1 MSNFLNICFRTIL
14 VLIILFFI
22 TKMMGKKQISEL
34 NFFDYIVGITIGS
47 IAADISLD
55 IEKNMIAGIAAL
67 FIYGF
72 ISYIISFVS
81 IKSILARRFFIGVPT
96 VLVEKGKI
104 IESGLKKSKIDVND
118 LLMVARENGYFNLDE
133 IDYALMEVNGNI
145 SFLPKEKEKPVT
157 KKDIKIKCSNE
168 GLTVNA
174 IIDSKYMA
182 NNMKAINKD
191 KEWLDHELKV
201 NGYDNYD
208 NILLATIDNNYKVT
222 IYEKNV
228 KPDKNTVLEQ
238 YFFYSDDIMKSDM
251 EVDNMKFKKIII
263 ISIVISVIL
272 LICSLLLP
280 NINID
285 KDTIGYNGND
295 TYNIKSL

>member
-14 VLIILFFI
+14 VLVILFFI

-118 LLMVARENGYFNLDE
+118 LLMEARENGYFNLDE

-157 KKDIKIKCSNE
+157 KKDMKIKCSNE

-228 KPDKNTVLEQ
+228 KPDKNTVLE
-238 YFFYSDDIMKSDM
+238 
-251 EVDNMKFKKIII
+251 
-263 ISIVISVIL
+263 
-272 LICSLLLP
+272 
-280 NINID
+280 
-285 KDTIGYNGND
+285 
-295 TYNIKSL
+295 

>member
-1 MSNFLNICFRTIL
+1 MSNFFNICFRTIL

-34 NFFDYIVGITIGS
+34 NFFDYVVGITIGS

-118 LLMVARENGYFNLDE
+118 LLMEARENGYFNLDE

-145 SFLPKEKEKPVT
+145 SFLSKEKEKPVT
-157 KKDIKIKCSNE
+157 KRDMKIKCSNE

-174 IIDSKYMA
+174 IIDSKFMV

-228 KPDKNTVLEQ
+228 KPDKNTVLE
-238 YFFYSDDIMKSDM
+238 
-251 EVDNMKFKKIII
+251 
-263 ISIVISVIL
+263 
-272 LICSLLLP
+272 
-280 NINID
+280 
-285 KDTIGYNGND
+285 
-295 TYNIKSL
+295 

>member
-1 MSNFLNICFRTIL
+1 MRCFIMSDFLNICFRTIL
-14 VLIILFFI
+14 VLVILFFI

-34 NFFDYIVGITIGS
+34 NFFDYVVGITIGS

-118 LLMVARENGYFNLDE
+118 LLMEARENSYFNLDE

-157 KKDIKIKCSNE
+157 KRDMKIKCSNE
-168 GLTVNA
+168 GLTVNG
-174 IIDSKYMA
+174 IIDGKYMV

-228 KPDKNTVLEQ
+228 KPDKNTVLE
-238 YFFYSDDIMKSDM
+238 
-251 EVDNMKFKKIII
+251 
-263 ISIVISVIL
+263 
-272 LICSLLLP
+272 
-280 NINID
+280 
-285 KDTIGYNGND
+285 
-295 TYNIKSL
+295 

>member
-1 MSNFLNICFRTIL
+1 MSDFLNICFRTIL

-34 NFFDYIVGITIGS
+34 NFFDYVVGITIGS

-104 IESGLKKSKIDVND
+104 IESGVKKSKIDVND
-118 LLMVARENGYFNLDE
+118 LLMEARENGYFNLDE

-157 KKDIKIKCSNE
+157 KRDMKIKCSNE

-174 IIDSKYMA
+174 IIDSKYMV

-228 KPDKNTVLEQ
+228 KPDKNTVLE
-238 YFFYSDDIMKSDM
+238 
-251 EVDNMKFKKIII
+251 
-263 ISIVISVIL
+263 
-272 LICSLLLP
+272 
-280 NINID
+280 
-285 KDTIGYNGND
+285 
-295 TYNIKSL
+295 

>member
-1 MSNFLNICFRTIL
+1 MSDFLNICFRTIL

-34 NFFDYIVGITIGS
+34 NFFDYVVGITIGS

-55 IEKNMIAGIAAL
+55 IEKDMIAGIAAL

-118 LLMVARENGYFNLDE
+118 LLMEARENGYFNLDE

-157 KKDIKIKCSNE
+157 KRDMKIKCSNE

-174 IIDSKYMA
+174 IIDSKYMV

-208 NILLATIDNNYKVT
+208 NILLAMINNNYKVT

-228 KPDKNTVLEQ
+228 KPNKNTVLE
-238 YFFYSDDIMKSDM
+238 
-251 EVDNMKFKKIII
+251 
-263 ISIVISVIL
+263 
-272 LICSLLLP
+272 
-280 NINID
+280 
-285 KDTIGYNGND
+285 
-295 TYNIKSL
+295 

>member
-1 MSNFLNICFRTIL
+1 MSDFLNICFRTIL
-14 VLIILFFI
+14 VLVILFFI

-34 NFFDYIVGITIGS
+34 NFFDYVVGITIGS

-55 IEKNMIAGIAAL
+55 IEKDMIAGIAAL

-118 LLMVARENGYFNLDE
+118 LLMEARENGYFNLDE

-157 KKDIKIKCSNE
+157 KKDMKIKCSNE

-174 IIDSKYMA
+174 IIDSKYMV
-182 NNMKAINKD
+182 NNMTAINKD

-228 KPDKNTVLEQ
+228 KPDKNTVLE
-238 YFFYSDDIMKSDM
+238 
-251 EVDNMKFKKIII
+251 
-263 ISIVISVIL
+263 
-272 LICSLLLP
+272 
-280 NINID
+280 
-285 KDTIGYNGND
+285 
-295 TYNIKSL
+295 

>member
-34 NFFDYIVGITIGS
+34 NFFDYVVGITIGS

-118 LLMVARENGYFNLDE
+118 LLMEARENGYFNLDE

-145 SFLPKEKEKPVT
+145 SFLPKEKEKPMT
-157 KKDIKIKCSNE
+157 KRDMKIKCSNE

-174 IIDSKYMA
+174 IIDSKYMV

-228 KPDKNTVLEQ
+228 KPDKNTVLE
-238 YFFYSDDIMKSDM
+238 
-251 EVDNMKFKKIII
+251 
-263 ISIVISVIL
+263 
-272 LICSLLLP
+272 
-280 NINID
+280 
-285 KDTIGYNGND
+285 
-295 TYNIKSL
+295 

>member
-1 MSNFLNICFRTIL
+1 MSDFLNICFRTIL

-34 NFFDYIVGITIGS
+34 NFFDYVVGITIGS

-118 LLMVARENGYFNLDE
+118 LLMEARENGYFNLDE

-228 KPDKNTVLEQ
+228 KPDKNTVLE
-238 YFFYSDDIMKSDM
+238 
-251 EVDNMKFKKIII
+251 
-263 ISIVISVIL
+263 
-272 LICSLLLP
+272 
-280 NINID
+280 
-285 KDTIGYNGND
+285 
-295 TYNIKSL
+295 

>member
-1 MSNFLNICFRTIL
+1 MRCFIMSNFLNICFRTIL

-34 NFFDYIVGITIGS
+34 NFFDYVVGITIGS

-104 IESGLKKSKIDVND
+104 IESGLKKTKIDVND
-118 LLMVARENGYFNLDE
+118 LLMGARENGYFNLDE

-157 KKDIKIKCSNE
+157 KRDMKIKCSNE

-174 IIDSKYMA
+174 IIDSKYMV

-228 KPDKNTVLEQ
+228 KPDKNTVLE
-238 YFFYSDDIMKSDM
+238 
-251 EVDNMKFKKIII
+251 
-263 ISIVISVIL
+263 
-272 LICSLLLP
+272 
-280 NINID
+280 
-285 KDTIGYNGND
+285 
-295 TYNIKSL
+295 

>member
-1 MSNFLNICFRTIL
+1 MSDFLNICFRTIL

-34 NFFDYIVGITIGS
+34 NFFDYVVGITIGS

-145 SFLPKEKEKPVT
+145 SFLPKENDKPVT
-157 KKDIKIKCSNE
+157 KRDMKIKCNSE

-174 IIDSKYMA
+174 IIDGKYMV

-228 KPDKNTVLEQ
+228 KPDKNTVLE
-238 YFFYSDDIMKSDM
+238 
-251 EVDNMKFKKIII
+251 
-263 ISIVISVIL
+263 
-272 LICSLLLP
+272 
-280 NINID
+280 
-285 KDTIGYNGND
+285 
-295 TYNIKSL
+295 

>member
-1 MSNFLNICFRTIL
+1 MSNFFNICFRTIL

-118 LLMVARENGYFNLDE
+118 LLMEARENGYFNLDE

-157 KKDIKIKCSNE
+157 KKDMKIKCSNE

-174 IIDSKYMA
+174 IIDSKYMV

-208 NILLATIDNNYKVT
+208 NILLAMINNNYKVT

-228 KPDKNTVLEQ
+228 KSDKNTVLE
-238 YFFYSDDIMKSDM
+238 
-251 EVDNMKFKKIII
+251 
-263 ISIVISVIL
+263 
-272 LICSLLLP
+272 
-280 NINID
+280 
-285 KDTIGYNGND
+285 
-295 TYNIKSL
+295 

>member
-1 MSNFLNICFRTIL
+1 MSNFFNICFRTIL

-118 LLMVARENGYFNLDE
+118 LLMEARENGYFNLDK

-157 KKDIKIKCSNE
+157 KKDMKIKCSNE

-174 IIDSKYMA
+174 IIDSKYMV

-201 NGYDNYD
+201 IGYDNYD

-228 KPDKNTVLEQ
+228 KPDKNTVLE
-238 YFFYSDDIMKSDM
+238 
-251 EVDNMKFKKIII
+251 
-263 ISIVISVIL
+263 
-272 LICSLLLP
+272 
-280 NINID
+280 
-285 KDTIGYNGND
+285 
-295 TYNIKSL
+295 

>member
-34 NFFDYIVGITIGS
+34 NFFDYVVGITIGS

-157 KKDIKIKCSNE
+157 KKDMKIKCSNE

-174 IIDSKYMA
+174 IIDSKYMV

-228 KPDKNTVLEQ
+228 KPDKNTVLE
-238 YFFYSDDIMKSDM
+238 
-251 EVDNMKFKKIII
+251 
-263 ISIVISVIL
+263 
-272 LICSLLLP
+272 
-280 NINID
+280 
-285 KDTIGYNGND
+285 
-295 TYNIKSL
+295 

>member
-1 MSNFLNICFRTIL
+1 MSDFLNICFRTIL
-14 VLIILFFI
+14 ILIILFFI

-118 LLMVARENGYFNLDE
+118 LLMEARENGYFNLDE

-157 KKDIKIKCSNE
+157 KKDMKIKCNNE

-228 KPDKNTVLEQ
+228 KPDKNTVLE
-238 YFFYSDDIMKSDM
+238 
-251 EVDNMKFKKIII
+251 
-263 ISIVISVIL
+263 
-272 LICSLLLP
+272 
-280 NINID
+280 
-285 KDTIGYNGND
+285 
-295 TYNIKSL
+295 

>member
-34 NFFDYIVGITIGS
+34 NFFDYVVGITIGS

-55 IEKNMIAGIAAL
+55 IEKDMLAGIAAL

-118 LLMVARENGYFNLDE
+118 LLMEARENGYFNLDE

-157 KKDIKIKCSNE
+157 KRDMKIKCSNE

-174 IIDSKYMA
+174 IIDSKYMV

-228 KPDKNTVLEQ
+228 NPDKNTVLE
-238 YFFYSDDIMKSDM
+238 
-251 EVDNMKFKKIII
+251 
-263 ISIVISVIL
+263 
-272 LICSLLLP
+272 
-280 NINID
+280 
-285 KDTIGYNGND
+285 
-295 TYNIKSL
+295 

>member
-34 NFFDYIVGITIGS
+34 NFFDYVVGITIGS

-55 IEKNMIAGIAAL
+55 IEKDMIAGIAAL

-118 LLMVARENGYFNLDE
+118 LLMEARENGYFNLDE

-157 KKDIKIKCSNE
+157 KRDMKIKCSNE

-174 IIDSKYMA
+174 IIDSKYMV

-228 KPDKNTVLEQ
+228 KPDKNTVLE
-238 YFFYSDDIMKSDM
+238 
-251 EVDNMKFKKIII
+251 
-263 ISIVISVIL
+263 
-272 LICSLLLP
+272 
-280 NINID
+280 
-285 KDTIGYNGND
+285 
-295 TYNIKSL
+295 

>member
-1 MSNFLNICFRTIL
+1 MSDFLNICFRTIL

-34 NFFDYIVGITIGS
+34 NFFDYVVGITIGS

-55 IEKNMIAGIAAL
+55 IEKNMIAGLAAL

-118 LLMVARENGYFNLDE
+118 LLMEARENGYFNLDE

-157 KKDIKIKCSNE
+157 KKDMKIKCNNE

-228 KPDKNTVLEQ
+228 KPDKNTVLE
-238 YFFYSDDIMKSDM
+238 
-251 EVDNMKFKKIII
+251 
-263 ISIVISVIL
+263 
-272 LICSLLLP
+272 
-280 NINID
+280 
-285 KDTIGYNGND
+285 
-295 TYNIKSL
+295 

>member
-1 MSNFLNICFRTIL
+1 MRCFIMSDFLNICFRTIL

-34 NFFDYIVGITIGS
+34 NFFDYVVGITIGS

-55 IEKNMIAGIAAL
+55 IEKDMIAGIAAL

-118 LLMVARENGYFNLDE
+118 LLMEARENGYFNLDE

-145 SFLPKEKEKPVT
+145 SFLPKEKDKPVT
-157 KKDIKIKCSNE
+157 KKDMKIKCSNE

-174 IIDSKYMA
+174 IIDSKYMV

-228 KPDKNTVLEQ
+228 NPDKNTVLE
-238 YFFYSDDIMKSDM
+238 
-251 EVDNMKFKKIII
+251 
-263 ISIVISVIL
+263 
-272 LICSLLLP
+272 
-280 NINID
+280 
-285 KDTIGYNGND
+285 
-295 TYNIKSL
+295 

>member
-1 MSNFLNICFRTIL
+1 MSNFFNICFRTIL

-34 NFFDYIVGITIGS
+34 NFFDYVVGITIGS

-55 IEKNMIAGIAAL
+55 IEKNMIAGISAL

-118 LLMVARENGYFNLDE
+118 LLMEARENGYFNLDK

-157 KKDIKIKCSNE
+157 KRDMKIKCSNE

-174 IIDSKYMA
+174 IIDSKYMV

-228 KPDKNTVLEQ
+228 KPDKNTVLE
-238 YFFYSDDIMKSDM
+238 
-251 EVDNMKFKKIII
+251 
-263 ISIVISVIL
+263 
-272 LICSLLLP
+272 
-280 NINID
+280 
-285 KDTIGYNGND
+285 
-295 TYNIKSL
+295 

>member
-1 MSNFLNICFRTIL
+1 MRCFIMSNFFNICFRTIL

-34 NFFDYIVGITIGS
+34 NFFDYVVGITIGS

-118 LLMVARENGYFNLDE
+118 LLMEARENGYFNLDE

-157 KKDIKIKCSNE
+157 KRDMKIKCSNE

-174 IIDSKYMA
+174 IIDSKYMV

-228 KPDKNTVLEQ
+228 KSDKNTVLE
-238 YFFYSDDIMKSDM
+238 
-251 EVDNMKFKKIII
+251 
-263 ISIVISVIL
+263 
-272 LICSLLLP
+272 
-280 NINID
+280 
-285 KDTIGYNGND
+285 
-295 TYNIKSL
+295 

>member
-1 MSNFLNICFRTIL
+1 MRCFIMSNFLNICFRTIL

-34 NFFDYIVGITIGS
+34 NFFDYVVGITIGS

-118 LLMVARENGYFNLDE
+118 LLMEARENGYFNLDE

-157 KKDIKIKCSNE
+157 KRDMKIKCSNE

-174 IIDSKYMA
+174 IIDAKYMV

-228 KPDKNTVLEQ
+228 KPDKNTVLE
-238 YFFYSDDIMKSDM
+238 
-251 EVDNMKFKKIII
+251 
-263 ISIVISVIL
+263 
-272 LICSLLLP
+272 
-280 NINID
+280 
-285 KDTIGYNGND
+285 
-295 TYNIKSL
+295 

>member
-104 IESGLKKSKIDVND
+104 IESGVKKSKIDVND
-118 LLMVARENGYFNLDE
+118 LLMEARENGYFNLDE

-157 KKDIKIKCSNE
+157 KKDMKIKCNNE

-174 IIDSKYMA
+174 IIDS
-182 NNMKAINKD
+182 NR
-191 KEWLDHELKV
+191 
-201 NGYDNYD
+201 
-208 NILLATIDNNYKVT
+208 
-222 IYEKNV
+222 
-228 KPDKNTVLEQ
+228 
-238 YFFYSDDIMKSDM
+238 
-251 EVDNMKFKKIII
+251 
-263 ISIVISVIL
+263 
-272 LICSLLLP
+272 
-280 NINID
+280 
-285 KDTIGYNGND
+285 
-295 TYNIKSL
+295 

>member
-1 MSNFLNICFRTIL
+1 MRCFIMSDFLNICFRTIL

-34 NFFDYIVGITIGS
+34 NFFDYVVGITIGS

-81 IKSILARRFFIGVPT
+81 IKSIWARRFIIGVPT

-157 KKDIKIKCSNE
+157 KKDMKIKCSNE

-174 IIDSKYMA
+174 IIDSKYMV

-228 KPDKNTVLEQ
+228 KPDKNTVLE
-238 YFFYSDDIMKSDM
+238 
-251 EVDNMKFKKIII
+251 
-263 ISIVISVIL
+263 
-272 LICSLLLP
+272 
-280 NINID
+280 
-285 KDTIGYNGND
+285 
-295 TYNIKSL
+295 

>member
-1 MSNFLNICFRTIL
+1 MSDFLNICFRTIL

-34 NFFDYIVGITIGS
+34 NFFDYVVGITIGS

-55 IEKNMIAGIAAL
+55 IEKNMIAGIAAI

-118 LLMVARENGYFNLDE
+118 LLMEARENGYFNLDE

-157 KKDIKIKCSNE
+157 KKDMKIKCSNE

-174 IIDSKYMA
+174 IIDSKYMV

-228 KPDKNTVLEQ
+228 NSDKNTVLE
-238 YFFYSDDIMKSDM
+238 
-251 EVDNMKFKKIII
+251 
-263 ISIVISVIL
+263 
-272 LICSLLLP
+272 
-280 NINID
+280 
-285 KDTIGYNGND
+285 
-295 TYNIKSL
+295 

>member
-1 MSNFLNICFRTIL
+1 MSDFLNICFRTIL

-34 NFFDYIVGITIGS
+34 NFFDYVVGITIGS

-55 IEKNMIAGIAAL
+55 IEKDMLAGIAAL

-133 IDYALMEVNGNI
+133 IDYGLMEVNGNI
-145 SFLPKEKEKPVT
+145 SFLPKEKDKPVT
-157 KKDIKIKCSNE
+157 KRDMKIKCSNE

-174 IIDSKYMA
+174 IIDSKYMV

-228 KPDKNTVLEQ
+228 KPDKNTVLE
-238 YFFYSDDIMKSDM
+238 
-251 EVDNMKFKKIII
+251 
-263 ISIVISVIL
+263 
-272 LICSLLLP
+272 
-280 NINID
+280 
-285 KDTIGYNGND
+285 
-295 TYNIKSL
+295 

>member
-1 MSNFLNICFRTIL
+1 MSDFLNICFRTIL
-14 VLIILFFI
+14 ILIILFFI

-34 NFFDYIVGITIGS
+34 NFFDYVVGITIGS

-72 ISYIISFVS
+72 ISYIISFIS
-81 IKSILARRFFIGVPT
+81 IKSIWARRFIIGVPT

-157 KKDIKIKCSNE
+157 KRDMKIKCSNE

-174 IIDSKYMA
+174 IIDSKYMV

-228 KPDKNTVLEQ
+228 KPDKNTVLE
-238 YFFYSDDIMKSDM
+238 
-251 EVDNMKFKKIII
+251 
-263 ISIVISVIL
+263 
-272 LICSLLLP
+272 
-280 NINID
+280 
-285 KDTIGYNGND
+285 
-295 TYNIKSL
+295 

>member
-1 MSNFLNICFRTIL
+1 MSDFLNICFRTIL

-55 IEKNMIAGIAAL
+55 IEKDMIAGIAAL

-118 LLMVARENGYFNLDE
+118 LLMEARENGYFNLDE

-157 KKDIKIKCSNE
+157 KRDMKIKCSNE

-174 IIDSKYMA
+174 IIDSKYMV

-228 KPDKNTVLEQ
+228 KPDKNTVLE
-238 YFFYSDDIMKSDM
+238 
-251 EVDNMKFKKIII
+251 
-263 ISIVISVIL
+263 
-272 LICSLLLP
+272 
-280 NINID
+280 
-285 KDTIGYNGND
+285 
-295 TYNIKSL
+295 

>member
-1 MSNFLNICFRTIL
+1 MSNFLNICIRTIL

-34 NFFDYIVGITIGS
+34 NFFDYVVGITIGS

-55 IEKNMIAGIAAL
+55 IEKDMLAGIAAL

-72 ISYIISFVS
+72 ISYIISFIS

-118 LLMVARENGYFNLDE
+118 LLMEARENGYFNLDE

-157 KKDIKIKCSNE
+157 KKDMKIKCNNE

-228 KPDKNTVLEQ
+228 KPDKNTVLE
-238 YFFYSDDIMKSDM
+238 
-251 EVDNMKFKKIII
+251 
-263 ISIVISVIL
+263 
-272 LICSLLLP
+272 
-280 NINID
+280 
-285 KDTIGYNGND
+285 
-295 TYNIKSL
+295 

>member
-1 MSNFLNICFRTIL
+1 MSDFLNICFRTIL
-14 VLIILFFI
+14 VLVILFFI

-55 IEKNMIAGIAAL
+55 IEKDMLAGIAAV
-67 FIYGF
+67 FIYGG
-72 ISYIISFVS
+72 ISYIISLVS
-81 IKSILARRFFIGVPT
+81 MKSILARRFFIGVPT

-104 IESGLKKSKIDVND
+104 IESGLKKVKIDIND
-118 LLMVARENGYFNLDE
+118 LLMEARENGYFNLDE

-145 SFLPKEKEKPVT
+145 SFLPKEKEKPAT
-157 KKDIKIKCSNE
+157 KKDMKIKCSNE

-174 IIDSKYMA
+174 IIDGKYMD
-182 NNMKAINKD
+182 NNMTAINKD

-228 KPDKNTVLEQ
+228 KPDKNTVLE
-238 YFFYSDDIMKSDM
+238 
-251 EVDNMKFKKIII
+251 
-263 ISIVISVIL
+263 
-272 LICSLLLP
+272 
-280 NINID
+280 
-285 KDTIGYNGND
+285 
-295 TYNIKSL
+295 

>member
-1 MSNFLNICFRTIL
+1 MSDFLNICFRTVL

-34 NFFDYIVGITIGS
+34 NFFDYVVGITIGS

-118 LLMVARENGYFNLDE
+118 LLMEARENGYFNLDE

-157 KKDIKIKCSNE
+157 KKDMKIKCSNE

-174 IIDSKYMA
+174 IIDSKYMV

-208 NILLATIDNNYKVT
+208 NILLAMINNNYKVT

-228 KPDKNTVLEQ
+228 KPDKNTVLE
-238 YFFYSDDIMKSDM
+238 
-251 EVDNMKFKKIII
+251 
-263 ISIVISVIL
+263 
-272 LICSLLLP
+272 
-280 NINID
+280 
-285 KDTIGYNGND
+285 
-295 TYNIKSL
+295 

>member
-1 MSNFLNICFRTIL
+1 MRCFIMSNFLNICFRTIL

-34 NFFDYIVGITIGS
+34 NFFDYVVGITIGS

-157 KKDIKIKCSNE
+157 KKDMKIKCSNE

-174 IIDSKYMA
+174 IIDSKYMV

-228 KPDKNTVLEQ
+228 KPDKNTVLE
-238 YFFYSDDIMKSDM
+238 
-251 EVDNMKFKKIII
+251 
-263 ISIVISVIL
+263 
-272 LICSLLLP
+272 
-280 NINID
+280 
-285 KDTIGYNGND
+285 
-295 TYNIKSL
+295 

>member
-1 MSNFLNICFRTIL
+1 MRCFIMSDFLNICFRTIL

-34 NFFDYIVGITIGS
+34 NFFDYVVGITIGS

-55 IEKNMIAGIAAL
+55 IEKDMIAGIAAL

-118 LLMVARENGYFNLDE
+118 LLMEARENGYFNLDE

-157 KKDIKIKCSNE
+157 KRDMKIKCSNE

-174 IIDSKYMA
+174 IIDSKYMV

-228 KPDKNTVLEQ
+228 KPNKNTVLE
-238 YFFYSDDIMKSDM
+238 
-251 EVDNMKFKKIII
+251 
-263 ISIVISVIL
+263 
-272 LICSLLLP
+272 
-280 NINID
+280 
-285 KDTIGYNGND
+285 
-295 TYNIKSL
+295 

>member
-34 NFFDYIVGITIGS
+34 NFFDYVVGITIGS

-118 LLMVARENGYFNLDE
+118 LLMEARENGYFNLDE

-157 KKDIKIKCSNE
+157 KRDMKIKCSNE

-174 IIDSKYMA
+174 IIDSKYMV

-228 KPDKNTVLEQ
+228 NPDKNTVLE
-238 YFFYSDDIMKSDM
+238 
-251 EVDNMKFKKIII
+251 
-263 ISIVISVIL
+263 
-272 LICSLLLP
+272 
-280 NINID
+280 
-285 KDTIGYNGND
+285 
-295 TYNIKSL
+295 

>member
-1 MSNFLNICFRTIL
+1 MSDFLNICFRTIL
-14 VLIILFFI
+14 ILIILFFI

-34 NFFDYIVGITIGS
+34 NFFDYVVGITIGS

-55 IEKNMIAGIAAL
+55 IEKDMIAGIAAL

-81 IKSILARRFFIGVPT
+81 IKSICARRFFIGVPT

-133 IDYALMEVNGNI
+133 IDYSLMEVNGNI

-157 KKDIKIKCSNE
+157 KRDMKIKCSNE

-174 IIDSKYMA
+174 IIDSKYMV

-228 KPDKNTVLEQ
+228 KPDKNTVLE
-238 YFFYSDDIMKSDM
+238 
-251 EVDNMKFKKIII
+251 
-263 ISIVISVIL
+263 
-272 LICSLLLP
+272 
-280 NINID
+280 
-285 KDTIGYNGND
+285 
-295 TYNIKSL
+295 

>member
-1 MSNFLNICFRTIL
+1 MSDFLNICFRTIL

-34 NFFDYIVGITIGS
+34 NFFDYVVGITIGS

-72 ISYIISFVS
+72 ISYIISFIS

-118 LLMVARENGYFNLDE
+118 LLMEARENGYFNLDE

-157 KKDIKIKCSNE
+157 KKDMKIKCNNE

-228 KPDKNTVLEQ
+228 KPDKNTVLE
-238 YFFYSDDIMKSDM
+238 
-251 EVDNMKFKKIII
+251 
-263 ISIVISVIL
+263 
-272 LICSLLLP
+272 
-280 NINID
+280 
-285 KDTIGYNGND
+285 
-295 TYNIKSL
+295 

>member
-1 MSNFLNICFRTIL
+1 MRCFIMSNFLNICFRTIL

-228 KPDKNTVLEQ
+228 KPDKNTVLE
-238 YFFYSDDIMKSDM
+238 
-251 EVDNMKFKKIII
+251 
-263 ISIVISVIL
+263 
-272 LICSLLLP
+272 
-280 NINID
+280 
-285 KDTIGYNGND
+285 
-295 TYNIKSL
+295 